1 MSFESDKKFIKLLTL
16 KPNKEQLELLQ
27 KEKYDEYYSKYGIDI
42 YGFQSYNIDKESIN
56 SFIQYEDIINK
67 VLFHFR
73 YLEMTSKNKKINYYN
88 HSEFD
93 SNQSWFEYSGNQEF
107 IGIKSILNYHLIKF
121 LLLIYYSI
129 FDVNY
134 NSLDYYF
141 ELYGYNNNNDDNDN
155 NNDDNDNND
164 NDNNNDDNDN
174 NDNNDNNEDYS
185 VDSIINNMNKMVHKS
200 NKDDFTI
207 EFIKKI
213 KTKNKN
219 CYYLTV
225 SQIIDI
231 FNYKM
236 NVLRKI
242 ENNNY

>member
-1 MSFESDKKFIKLLTL
+1 MSFESDKKFIKLLTF

-107 IGIKSILNYHLIKF
+107 IGIKSSLNYHLIKF

-134 NSLDYYF
+134 SSLDYWF
-141 ELYGYNNNNDDNDN
+141 ELYGYNNDN
-155 NNDDNDNND
+155 N
-164 NDNNNDDNDN
+164 
-174 NDNNDNNEDYS
+174 NNEDYT

-200 NKDDFTI
+200 NKDDFTT
-207 EFIKKI
+207 EFIKKN
-213 KTKNKN
+213 KNKKT
-219 CYYLTV
+219 YYLTI

-231 FNYKM
+231 FNYKISKYKQYF
-236 NVLRKI
+236 N
-242 ENNNY
+242 